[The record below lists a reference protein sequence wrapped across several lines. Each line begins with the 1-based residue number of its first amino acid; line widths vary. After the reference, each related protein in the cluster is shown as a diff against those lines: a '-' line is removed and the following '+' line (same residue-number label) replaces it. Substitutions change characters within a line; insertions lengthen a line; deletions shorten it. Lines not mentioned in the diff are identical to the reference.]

1 MRTAR
6 SSKWLLSL
14 LPLVMVLL
22 VVRGQAAT
30 DAPIVAAAKSGDLA
44 TVKALIT
51 KRVNVNE
58 AGTDGSTALLWAA
71 YHSDLEMTR
80 ALLAAGAAA
89 NTANRYGLTPLL
101 QASRNGAT
109 PVLQALV
116 RAGADPKRAHLEGE
130 TSLMAAS
137 RTGRLE
143 NVKLL
148 LEAGA
153 DVNGTDAYQQQ
164 TALMWAAAEGH
175 TEVVKILLARGADAS
190 VKDTFY
196 KATAMTWAL
205 DGKHFEIVKLLLPKV
220 PEDAG
225 DVLSTGVSESN
236 QELVQAALATGK
248 VSAEDMTVAMAGAMD
263 DPKNAA
269 IVEALKKAGAV
280 PPPTVDA
287 AVLQSYAGRYRGD
300 PGPEVTF
307 SVKDGKLIVSSSG
320 QPPTPL
326 MPLNQTTFRPVAFS
340 GISFAFNSEN
350 GKIVS
355 VAFKQGQNTTAL
367 KRIEET
373 KQP

>member
-1 MRTAR
+1 
-6 SSKWLLSL
+6 
-14 LPLVMVLL
+14 
-22 VVRGQAAT
+22 
-30 DAPIVAAAKSGDLA
+30 
-44 TVKALIT
+44 
-51 KRVNVNE
+51 
-58 AGTDGSTALLWAA
+58 
-71 YHSDLEMTR
+71 
-80 ALLAAGAAA
+80 
-89 NTANRYGLTPLL
+89 
-101 QASRNGAT
+101 
-109 PVLQALV
+109 
-116 RAGADPKRAHLEGE
+116 
-130 TSLMAAS
+130 
-137 RTGRLE
+137 
-143 NVKLL
+143 
-148 LEAGA
+148 
-153 DVNGTDAYQQQ
+153 
-164 TALMWAAAEGH
+164 
-175 TEVVKILLARGADAS
+175 VKILLARGADAS

-326 MPLNQTTFRPVAFS
+326 MPSTRPPLDLLPLAEFLSPSIAKTARSSVLRS
-340 GISFAFNSEN
+340 SKD
-350 GKIVS
+350 KIRR
-355 VAFKQGQNTTAL
+355 L
-367 KRIEET
+367 
-373 KQP
+373 

>member
-1 MRTAR
+1 MQFLKVAFIT
-6 SSKWLLSL
+6 LLSVNL
-14 LPLVMVLL
+14 AALFQDPKQQLNEQLWEA
-22 VVRGQAAT
+22 VRKGDAAS
-30 DAPIVAAAKSGDLA
+30 V
-44 TVKALIT
+44 
-51 KRVNVNE
+51 
-58 AGTDGSTALLWAA
+58 TALL
-71 YHSDLEMTR
+71 D
-80 ALLAAGAAA
+80 
-89 NTANRYGLTPLL
+89 
-101 QASRNGAT
+101 
-109 PVLQALV
+109 
-116 RAGADPKRAHLEGE
+116 K
-130 TSLMAAS
+130 
-137 RTGRLE
+137 
-143 NVKLL
+143 
-148 LEAGA
+148 GA
-153 DVNGTDAYQQQ
+153 DVNAKYRYGT
-164 TALMWAAAEGH
+164 TALFKAAERGH

-248 VSAEDMTVAMAGAMD
+248 VSPEDMTVAMAGAMD
-263 DPKNAA
+263 DPKNAS